1 MIAVLMLPAGTDI
14 SLGAETSARLARF
27 GITHA
32 ALLSDRDQVAVVL
45 EGWAF
50 DPDRSAAD
58 AAEVV
63 AGEQPASRVL
73 RCLAEVTVRPDVGSL
88 DPGHRLPRRRR
99 EEP

>member
-1 MIAVLMLPAGTDI
+1 MIAVLMLPAGADI

-32 ALLSDRDQVAVVL
+32 ALLADDDQVAVVL

-50 DPDRSAAD
+50 DPDSSAAD
-58 AAEVV
+58 AAGVV
-63 AGEQPASRVL
+63 AGARQTSRVL
-73 RCLAEVTVRPDVGSL
+73 RCLAEVAVPPDAGSRA
-88 DPGHRLPRRRR
+88 PGHRLPRRRR